1 VLLFTE
7 NPSLSYAL
15 YNLVNTT
22 YRTRSDAPMYTIP
35 LQDEFMTD
43 KEADVG
49 RSMLA
54 GENVVKGE
62 EDIEGGEDYND
73 GEGITFVQT
82 KRETRLVRRDGG
94 ADGVVLS
101 LTSKGDGFYDV

>member
-1 VLLFTE
+1 VFTE
-7 NPSLSYAL
+7 TLVLART
-15 YNLVNTT
+15 LVNTT
-22 YRTRSDAPMYTIP
+22 YRTRSDVPMYTIP

-49 RSMLA
+49 RSIRA

-62 EDIEGGEDYND
+62 EYIDGEENSND
-73 GEGITFVQT
+73 GERLTVVET
-82 KRETRLVRRDGG
+82 KRETRLVKRDGG

-101 LTSKGDGFYDV
+101 LTSQGDGFYEV